1 MDIKQLI
8 IKNINDNNIYNNVRI
23 NTLVYVLHF
32 DKYKIIVDTND
43 NIDIEYII
51 NHLSMDYICK
61 LCIDRLLIFILE
73 NNQINY
79 YDIELSTLYLLNMK
93 NNIKYFNL
101 ILLD

>member
-8 IKNINDNNIYNNVRI
+8 INQINIYNNNRI
-23 NTLVYVLHF
+23 NTLIYVLHF

-43 NIDIEYII
+43 KINIEYII
-51 NHLSMDYICK
+51 KQLTIDYICK
-61 LCIDRLLIFILE
+61 LCIDGLLIFIIE
-73 NNQINY
+73 NNQMNY

-101 ILLD
+101 ILLDN